1 MSWHDSQRFS
11 EPASETALREELRG
25 LLGWE
30 ARNYFESEPTPELVA
45 LAEDLRREA
54 RRRNHTARNR
64 SHWMLLAAAV
74 PLALAFGG
82 VSLWGIKQKHRAEDL
97 AAAVVQREVEI
108 ARMAS
113 SQKAPAI
120 PATTPQKPET
130 LLASAAKPAS
140 KSPKPKQL
148 VIQLDQPTRQV
159 VSDTQQVKAH

>member
-1 MSWHDSQRFS
+1 MSWHDSQRLS
-11 EPASETALREELRG
+11 EPESETALREELRG

-30 ARNYFESEPTPELVA
+30 PSNYFESEPTPELVA

-54 RRRNHTARNR
+54 RRRNHTARSR

-82 VSLWGIKQKHRAEDL
+82 MSLWGIAQKHRAEDL
-97 AAAVVQREVEI
+97 AATVAQREAEI

-113 SQKAPAI
+113 SQKALPAV
-120 PATTPQKPET
+120 PASPQKPEA
-130 LLASAAKPAS
+130 LLASSAKPSS

-148 VIQLDQPTRQV
+148 VIQLDQTSRQM